1 MLQGKKVILFDLDG
15 TLIDSVGIWN
25 EVDKQL
31 ILRLGGVP
39 AGEAELQAQR
49 DAALRRFS
57 SAPNPYLLYCG
68 ALKKNIHT
76 PLTAEQ
82 ILALRY
88 QIAAEYLKTH
98 IDYKPGAAQLLRWL
112 KAQGF
117 LLVLATTTKRSNI
130 DVYRTENQNM
140 LQQAP
145 LDELFSA
152 VYTRE
157 DVKNIKPHPE
167 VYQTAMREF
176 GVTPSDCLVFEDS
189 LVGIEAAKQAGIE
202 VAALY
207 DRYSANEQEQIKA
220 SADFYFTSFTAV
232 LNTIKAEHLA
242 NETHKL

>member
-15 TLIDSVGIWN
+15 TLIDSVGVWN

-31 ILRLGGVP
+31 ILQLGSVP
-39 AGEAELQAQR
+39 ADEAQLQAQR

-57 SAPNPYLLYCG
+57 SESNPYLAYCG
-68 ALKKNIHT
+68 ALKQNSNT

-88 QIAAEYLKTH
+88 QIAAEYLKNH
-98 IDYKPGAAQLLRWL
+98 IQYKPGAAQFLRWL
-112 KAQGF
+112 KEQGF
-117 LLVLATTTKRSNI
+117 TLVLATTTKRSNI
-130 DVYRTENQNM
+130 DVYRTENQHM
-140 LQQAP
+140 LQEAP

-202 VAALY
+202 VVALY
-207 DRYSANEQEQIKA
+207 DRYSAQEQEQIKA
-220 SADFYFTSFTAV
+220 SADFYFTSFAAV
-232 LNTIKAEHLA
+232 LHAVKAEHLA
-242 NETHKL
+242 NETHTL